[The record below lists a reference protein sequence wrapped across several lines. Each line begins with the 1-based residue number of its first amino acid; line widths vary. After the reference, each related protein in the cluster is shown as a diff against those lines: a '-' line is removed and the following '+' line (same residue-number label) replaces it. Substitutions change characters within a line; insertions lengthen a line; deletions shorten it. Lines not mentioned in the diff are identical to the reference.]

1 MRNLIKIWFQ
11 INSLKYLS
19 KKKRFGTNISEF
31 RSSRLRSSYRWSF
44 PIEIINRDNG
54 SRHPDGRRR
63 VPYFRQWSSSAP
75 HFHQYARK
83 AQRWVPPVV
92 TKQHRNFDNRIT
104 YRRWSRVNTVR
115 FPKPAPKAQGSRGS
129 KGMLPLESFWILT
142 PLSRLSWVSE
152 AYR

>member
-11 INSLKYLS
+11 INSLKYLT
-19 KKKRFGTNISEF
+19 KKKVWNKHIRVQI
-31 RSSRLRSSYRWSF
+31 RLRSSYRWSF
-44 PIEIINRDNG
+44 LIEIINRGNG

-63 VPYFRQWSSSAP
+63 VPYFRQLSSSAP

-92 TKQHRNFDNRIT
+92 TKQHRNCDNRIA
-104 YRRWSRVNTVR
+104 YRRWSRVNTDR
-115 FPKPAPKAQGSRGS
+115 FPKPAPKAHGSRGS
-129 KGMLPLESFWILT
+129 EGMLPLESFWSLT
-142 PLSRLSWVSE
+142 PLSRFSWVSE